1 MQPATPPNPIELLRA
16 LLVVAAA
23 LSAGCSS
30 VISMRDALRESVEQ
44 AAAMTQLAT
53 LGDLGPHAAEMGPTD
68 VASYAAEGDQGNPT
82 AADLAES
89 LTDDPAAVA
98 AAIEIAISELSQ
110 ADSLDAASKAALIE
124 TLQLTPQADWPVV
137 IEEFTATLTALR
149 SVDAVIPSE
158 PVEAAARSP
167 APAMTEPAVP
177 EPAVPEPV
185 VLAEPEQQPPAEP
198 AAAAEATTADVSAP
212 VGPSSG
218 NEQTADASATPH
230 PAVPEAEHAP
240 KRSSAAAASDSA
252 EPVTIPAEQTPNP
265 GLSIERPCLARQVRG
280 WGQVDRFDSADLHP
294 GSEVIA
300 YFELSGITSTPTP
313 DGVTTSIDTTLRLED
328 AQGNRLHSWSFPPVT
343 ETCTAQRRDYFAR
356 YLLDLPADLPTGE
369 HRLVLS
375 VADLQA
381 GSTAEAAIAMPI
393 TAD

>member
-1 MQPATPPNPIELLRA
+1 MQPATHPSPIELLRA
-16 LLVVAAA
+16 LLVAGAV
-23 LSAGCSS
+23 LTTGCSS
-30 VISMRDALRESVEQ
+30 VISMRDALREGVEQ

-53 LGDLGPHAAEMGPTD
+53 LGDLEPHAAERGPTD
-68 VASYAAEGDQGNPT
+68 VASYVDEGDQDNPT

-98 AAIEIAISELSQ
+98 AAIEIAIGELSE
-110 ADSLDAASKAALIE
+110 ADSLDTASKAALIE

-149 SVDAVIPSE
+149 AVDAVVPPE
-158 PVEAAARSP
+158 PVETATRAP
-167 APAMTEPAVP
+167 DPAMT

-185 VLAEPEQQPPAEP
+185 VLAEPEEQPPAEP
-198 AAAAEATTADVSAP
+198 AAAAKATMAEVSTSADPPALHEQNAEASAP
-212 VGPSSG
+212 T
-218 NEQTADASATPH
+218 Q
-230 PAVPEAEHAP
+230 PAVPDADHAP
-240 KRSSAAAASDSA
+240 AEASAAVTIDSS
-252 EPVTIPAEQTPNP
+252 EPTAIPAEPASNP

-280 WGQVDRFDSADLHP
+280 WGQVDRFDPADLHP

-328 AQGNRLHSWSFPPVT
+328 ARGNRLHSWSFPPVT
-343 ETCTAQRRDYFAR
+343 ETCAAQRHDYFAR

-381 GSTAEAAIAMPI
+381 GSTAEASIVLPV
-393 TAD
+393 TAK